1 MPTLANLNGGVGAAA
16 VTDDDKF
23 VGLDGATAKTFLA
36 TVVKTYMTAAV
47 ASDIAALEAEDAI
60 LTATTAGTAS
70 SLFDLQNTVT
80 ALALSTSNTRTAS
93 YTFVLGD
100 GAIPFVT
107 VVMNV
112 ATANTLTIPPNA
124 SVAFPVG
131 TILAAEQHGAG
142 LTTWTAGA
150 GVTIRSRGS
159 LLAMGGQYA
168 AASARKTATD
178 TWLLS
183 GDLA

>member
-1 MPTLANLNGGVGAAA
+1 M
-16 VTDDDKF
+16 TDDD
-23 VGLDGATAKTFLA
+23 VIMGNDGTTSSRWLA
-36 TVVKTYMTAAV
+36 TVVKSYMTAAV

-70 SLFDLQNTVT
+70 SLFDLQNVVT

-112 ATANTLTIPPNA
+112 ATANTLTIPLNS
-124 SVAFPVG
+124 SVAFPIG
-131 TILAAEQHGAG
+131 TILAAEQWGAG
-142 LTTWTAGA
+142 LTTWTPATA
-150 GVTIRSRGS
+150 GVTINSRGG
-159 LLAMGGQYA
+159 LRAMGGQWA